1 MITTRIA
8 AALGAGALAVGI
20 LAGSAGTIV
29 LQEATSPTAVHLTAQ
44 MSSMMSGSGDM
55 MSGSG
60 GMMSGQN
67 GTGPGTSAMPGYMQE
82 HHVTDSPAPIQ

>member
-1 MITTRIA
+1 
-8 AALGAGALAVGI
+8 
-20 LAGSAGTIV
+20 
-29 LQEATSPTAVHLTAQ
+29 
-44 MSSMMSGSGDM
+44 MSGSGDM